1 MIAYL
6 LYKSVIKNM
15 IVLIKKSISLL
26 LKTTSLVLREFI
38 GILTDIASINDF
50 VRTGYLDYIPRP
62 DDIFIVTYPRSG
74 TTWMQMILYQLS
86 TDGNMDISHI
96 SEVCPWFDRM
106 LLFNIMNGKDLEQ
119 LPSPRIFKSHLPYK
133 WIPRGPC
140 KYIYIAR
147 DGKDVAVSY
156 YHFYKSHLNFT
167 GNFSEFFEKYFMQGK
182 VQYGSWFK
190 HVAEW
195 KKHEKDPDVL
205 FLHYEDLVNNLKST
219 IFKIIHFCEFD
230 VPNERMPEILERC
243 SFTFMKKYENK
254 FDHIS
259 AVIWEKGYKQNSF
272 IRKGKSGSGREY
284 FSKEQE
290 ILFNNEVNKLK
301 LNDI

>member
-1 MIAYL
+1 MN
-6 LYKSVIKNM
+6 SF
-15 IVLIKKSISLL
+15 IKKKISFL
-26 LKTTSLVLREFI
+26 LKSTSFVLRECI
-38 GILTDIASINDF
+38 GILTEIASINDF
-50 VRTGYLDYIPRP
+50 IRTGYIDYVPRE
-62 DDIFIVTYPRSG
+62 DDIFIVSYPRSG

-86 TDGNMDISHI
+86 TDGDMNFSHI

-106 LLFNIMNGKDLEQ
+106 LLSNMMNGKDLEK

-156 YHFYKSHLNFT
+156 YHFYQSHLNFS
-167 GNFSEFFEKYFMQGK
+167 GNFSEFFDKYFMRGK

-195 KKHEKDPDVL
+195 KKHAKDSNVL
-205 FLHYEDLVNNLKST
+205 FIQYEDLVNDLKST
-219 IFKIIHFCEFD
+219 LEKIILFCGFD
-230 VPNERMPEILERC
+230 VAEERMPEIMERC
-243 SFTFMKKYENK
+243 SFAYMKKYENK

-272 IRKGKSGSGREY
+272 IRKGMSGTGKEY
-284 FSKEQE
+284 FSNEQKQFFNKE
-290 ILFNNEVNKLK
+290 LNKM
-301 LNDI
+301 

>member
-1 MIAYL
+1 MN
-6 LYKSVIKNM
+6 SF
-15 IVLIKKSISLL
+15 IKKNLSFFLN
-26 LKTTSLVLREFI
+26 TTSKVLRESI

-50 VRTGYLDYIPRP
+50 IRTGYLDYIPRP
-62 DDIFIVTYPRSG
+62 EDIFIVSYPRSG

-86 TDGNMDISHI
+86 TDGNMDFMHI

-106 LLFNIMNGKDLEQ
+106 LLFNIMNGDDLEK

-156 YHFYKSHLNFT
+156 FHFYQSHLNFK
-167 GNFSEFFEKYFMQGK
+167 GNFSEFFDQYFMRGK

-190 HVAEW
+190 HVSEW

-205 FLHYEDLVNNLKST
+205 VLQYEDLVNDLQST
-219 IFKIIHFCEFD
+219 LTRIIEFCEFD
-230 VPNERMPEILERC
+230 VPKERMPEIMERS
-243 SFTFMKKYENK
+243 SFAFMKKYENK

-259 AVIWEKGYKQNSF
+259 AIIWEKGYKQHSF

-284 FSKEQE
+284 FTNEQKG
-290 ILFNNEVNKLK
+290 LFNKELIKYQING
-301 LNDI
+301 I